1 MINDDSV
8 REVES
13 AIAHTEQELSALDA
27 CIKEVTAGEEITNAL
42 EGDIAVLRTN
52 ASGLDAKIRG
62 SRFTAANSALSLAQ
76 SDLKLAQDTLS
87 AQKIKTV
94 AIGKAAARML
104 FDARDALQI
113 QRQSNVA
120 AWLTTQF
127 DWTAIPVV
135 SPSDLAAVHQTVQ
148 AIKQLS
154 VSNLPYELEH
164 DDDTSVEAFRR
175 LGEHWAELRP
185 LVESEPGLSLNISAV
200 KVPLIA
206 KPKPVVTGNQLGTL
220 VAA

>member
-1 MINDDSV
+1 MINS
-8 REVES
+8 ESISLIES
-13 AIAHTEQELSALDA
+13 AISDTEAELKALDQLTVDA
-27 CIKEVTAGEEITNAL
+27 ATHQEIVNAL
-42 EGDIAVLRTN
+42 EGDVAALRTN
-52 ASGLDAKIRG
+52 TAGLDAKVRA
-62 SRFTAANSALSLAQ
+62 SKFTAANSALSLAQ
-76 SDLKLAQDTLS
+76 SDLKLAQDDLS

-104 FDARDALQI
+104 FDARDVLQI
-113 QRQSNVA
+113 QRRSNVA

-127 DWTAIPVV
+127 DWSAIPVV
-135 SPSDLAAVHQTVQ
+135 TPSDLAAAHQTVQ
-148 AIKQLS
+148 AIRQLL

-164 DDDTSVEAFRR
+164 DEDTSVQAFRR

-200 KVPLIA
+200 KLPSIA
-206 KPKPVVTGNQLGTL
+206 KPEPALVGNQLGTL